1 MLGVN
6 LKNKQ
11 QKHAFIVGAAV
22 GVFAGAFLPDKYNPV
37 ELVKRMLNR
46 ESAF

>member
-6 LKNKQ
+6 LKNKM
-11 QKHAFIVGAAV
+11 QKKAFLVGIAA

-37 ELVKRMLNR
+37 EIVKTLLNKR
-46 ESAF
+46 AY

>member
-11 QKHAFIVGAAV
+11 QKHAFLVGAAV

-37 ELVKRMLNR
+37 EIVRRMFNR
-46 ESAF
+46 NSF

>member
-11 QKHAFIVGAAV
+11 QKHAVIVGVVV
-22 GVFAGAFLPDKYNPV
+22 GLCAGSFIPDKFNPG
-37 ELVKRMLNR
+37 LILKRMLNR
-46 ESAF
+46 TSY

>member
-11 QKHAFIVGAAV
+11 QKHAFLVGAAV
-22 GVFAGAFLPDKYNPV
+22 GVFAGAFLPDRYNPV
-37 ELVKRMLNR
+37 EIVRGLFNR
-46 ESAF
+46 RTF